1 MKQVN
6 LAVKMRQ
13 ESGKAVAKR
22 LRQKGWIPGIV
33 YGRLKDP
40 VSLEIPEKEFS
51 KTVQGAAGA
60 NVIINLSIGGSVGKE
75 LSKTALI
82 KEIQQHPLSRKI
94 LHVDFREISLT
105 EAIKV
110 NVPIVTKGEAVGVKM
125 DGGVLDHSLWELEIS
140 CLPTQI
146 PDKIEVDV
154 SGLKIGGSIHVKE
167 LVPPVG
173 VKILTDP
180 EVAVFSVKHPTEEI
194 VAEAPAEGETA
205 EPEVIREKKAEE
217 GAPAEAA
224 PAKEAA
230 KPAAAPAKEKE
241 AKTG

>member
-1 MKQVN
+1 MKQVS
-6 LAVKMRQ
+6 LAVKVR
-13 ESGKAVAKR
+13 EKSGKSAAKK
-22 LRQKGWIPGIV
+22 LRQQGWIPGIA
-33 YGRLKDP
+33 YGRLKEP

-51 KTVQGAAGA
+51 KLLQGAAGA
-60 NVIINLSIGGSVGKE
+60 NVIINLSIEAAAGKA
-75 LSKTALI
+75 LNKTALI
-82 KEIQQHPLSRKI
+82 KEIQQHPLSREV

-105 EAIKV
+105 EVIKV
-110 NVPIVTKGEAVGVKM
+110 NVPIVAKGEAVGVKM
-125 DGGVLDHSLWELEIS
+125 DGGVLDHSLWELEVS
-140 CLPTQI
+140 CLPAQI

-154 SGLKIGGSIHVKE
+154 SGLKIGGSIHVRE
-167 LVPPVG
+167 VTPPAG

-180 EVAVFSVKHPTEEI
+180 EVSVFSVKHPTEE
-194 VAEAPAEGETA
+194 VVPEAPAEGEVA

-217 GAPAEAA
+217 GAPAETA